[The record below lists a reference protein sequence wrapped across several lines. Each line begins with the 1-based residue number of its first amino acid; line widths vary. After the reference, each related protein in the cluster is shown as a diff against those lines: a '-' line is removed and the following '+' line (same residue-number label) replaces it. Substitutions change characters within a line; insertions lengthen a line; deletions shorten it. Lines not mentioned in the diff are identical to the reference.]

1 MKGENTMSEKQNH
14 ASRSKMPNGVL
25 ILFTIILLA
34 GLLSYIIPA
43 GEFSKTLVNGKE
55 VIDPDS
61 FHFIASNHVSF
72 IDLFLAIPLGLQNAI
87 MLITMILMIGGAV
100 NVFEQT
106 GAIGGAIAA
115 SIRALGSKNKEW
127 VLIVLTTFFACLGA
141 FPAML
146 EAMIPF
152 APICIAVALTMGY
165 DLLVGMSIPVV
176 GAVIGWTSGV
186 TNPYTTGI
194 GHNMAGLPLFSGFL
208 YRLLFF
214 LILLFMA
221 NAFIVRYARKIE
233 KNPSASLV
241 ADIPVDEKLKMID
254 VDSMPF
260 DAKHK
265 LIMFVFAATIATIV
279 AGTVLL
285 KWDMNKMSA
294 FYIIGALIGG
304 LIAGFGP
311 NKIVETIIA
320 GSTAIFPAAFAVG
333 VARGISVLMTNS
345 KIIDTIVYYL
355 SLPLSQLGPVIS
367 AALMVLVQTL
377 INFFIPSGSGQ
388 AMATLPIMLPLGH
401 IIGVGDQV
409 TILAFQIGDGLS
421 NLIYPTVPLVVA
433 YLAFTKIPFTRWFK
447 YIYPF
452 ALQTMALG
460 IAFTVVGVLIN
471 WQ

>member
-1 MKGENTMSEKQNH
+1 MSEKKDK
-14 ASRSKMPNGVL
+14 AGLSMPNGVL
-25 ILFTIILLA
+25 ILFMIVVLV

-43 GEFSKTLVNGKE
+43 GEFSKIMISGKE
-55 VIDPDS
+55 VIDPQS
-61 FHFIASNHVSF
+61 FHFIESNRVGF
-72 IDLFLAIPLGLQNAI
+72 LDLFLAIPLGFQNAV
-87 MLITMILMIGGAV
+87 MLITMILIIGGAV

-115 SIRALGSKNKEW
+115 SIRTLGSKNKEW
-127 VLIVLTTFFACLGA
+127 VLIALTTFFACLGA

-146 EAMIPF
+146 EAIIPF

-165 DLLVGMSIPVV
+165 DLLVGMSIPVI

-208 YRLLFF
+208 YRFF
-214 LILLFMA
+214 FFAILLFMA
-221 NAFIVRYARKIE
+221 NAFIVRYARKIT
-233 KNPSASLV
+233 KDPSASLA
-241 ADIPVDEKLKMID
+241 ADIPADENLKTID
-254 VDSMPF
+254 IDTMPF
-260 DAKHK
+260 DGKQK
-265 LIMFVFAATIATIV
+265 LIMFVFAATIAVIVIGTI
-279 AGTVLL
+279 LF

-294 FYIIGALIGG
+294 FYIIGAVIGG
-304 LIAGFGP
+304 MIAGFSP

-320 GSTAIFPAAFAVG
+320 GSTAIFPAALAVG
-333 VARGISVLMTNS
+333 VARGISVLMTNA
-345 KIIDTIVYYL
+345 KIIDTIVHYL
-355 SLPLSQLGPVIS
+355 SLPLSQLGPVVS

-401 IIGVGDQV
+401 IVGIGEQV

-433 YLAFTKIPFTRWFK
+433 YLAFAKIPFSRWFK
-447 YIYPF
+447 HIYPF

-460 IAFTVVGVLIN
+460 IVFTIAGVLIN